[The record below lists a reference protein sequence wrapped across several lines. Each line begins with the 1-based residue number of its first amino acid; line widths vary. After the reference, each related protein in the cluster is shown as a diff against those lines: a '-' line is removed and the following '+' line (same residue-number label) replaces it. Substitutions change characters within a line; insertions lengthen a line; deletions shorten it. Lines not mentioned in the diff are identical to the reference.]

1 MSFCTSCALQE
12 KALSE
17 LDKDDSPA
25 ELNESDSEEVAVDQE
40 KALAEKEK
48 VKIVWAAQQY
58 MSKRINNKGKF

>member
-1 MSFCTSCALQE
+1 MQD

-48 VKIVWAAQQY
+48 VKIVCAAQQY
-58 MSKRINNKGKF
+58 TSERINNQDKF